1 MCSTMHGIGDYFML
15 LCVLGADVISHG
27 SFAVDQAGE
36 IRETVEVSGSMQ
48 ITWDGTRRASVDGE
62 HGWRWV

>member
-1 MCSTMHGIGDYFML
+1 ML
-15 LCVLGADVISHG
+15 LCVLGADFISHG